1 MLIRLKTGARR
12 RTARGGFSLTEVSV
26 GMGVVGIVCVAL
38 YTGLTSGLASV
49 QLTRENERATQII
62 TEKLDTIR
70 LYSWEKV
77 TTPDYIPA
85 TITRTFGST
94 NKSGGVNQMSAGPT
108 YNGRVTIS
116 AAPMSTIY
124 STNMRQ
130 VTVSLSW
137 VSGALPRQR
146 SMTTMVA
153 KDGMQNY
160 IY

>member
-1 MLIRLKTGARR
+1 M
-12 RTARGGFSLTEVSV
+12 RTRTSIQRKQATAAFSLTEVSV

-49 QLTRENERATQII
+49 KLSRENERATQIM

-70 LYSWEKV
+70 LYSWDKI
-77 TTPDYIPA
+77 TNPNYIPA
-85 TITRTFGST
+85 KFTKAFGAEKET
-94 NKSGGVNQMSAGPT
+94 AGVT
-108 YNGRVTIS
+108 YNGEVSIT
-116 AAPMSTIY
+116 AVPLSTIY

-130 VTVSLSW
+130 ITVSLSW
-137 VSGALPRQR
+137 VSGTIPRER